1 MLLLVFFSCKNDKEA
16 TISTRNSPFL
26 ETALDYKEKGKLDSA
41 LNYFYKAKID
51 FQNKKDTL
59 GIAKSLVNIGV
70 ILTEKGDFYGG
81 QETSLDA
88 LQFIKSKTLE
98 TNQLLFL
105 DYTNLGNAN
114 YSYGDYRKAIY
125 FYDLALKH
133 AEKDIDSKLT
143 LNFKGNCYRDLKEY
157 DKALAIYNE
166 ALANDTTKNKE
177 WARIVNN
184 EAKTRWL
191 KNNNYNPEPNFHIAL
206 QVCVDQKDFFC
217 QYISHY
223 HMTEYYKETNQPE
236 KALFHARK
244 MYELSIKTDKPDAK
258 SRSLRN
264 LAILEKGDVARAY
277 FQDYLKLSDSLNNAR
292 NLAKSQYALIRYE
305 SEQNKVDF
313 LKAQADN
320 VSKQNQILWQYSVT
334 ALLIISLI
342 SGATWYARRQKRLE
356 KEKELEV
363 QSTKLTYSKKV
374 HDHVANKI
382 YHLISEIEY
391 NEKLDKDDVLDKLEP
406 IYETSRNIS
415 YDFQQTG
422 IGKNFGLYL
431 NKILKSYSSSNTQ
444 IFIVGNEEFIWESL
458 DKNTKDE
465 ILIVL
470 QELMTNMKKHSG
482 ATGVSLKFLK
492 TQQDI
497 KIDYHDNGV
506 GINTINAKNG
516 ISGAL
521 SRIKAIGG
529 TIKFDSVPD
538 QGLDVSISIPLN

>member
-1 MLLLVFFSCKNDKEA
+1 M
-16 TISTRNSPFL
+16 
-26 ETALDYKEKGKLDSA
+26 
-41 LNYFYKAKID
+41 
-51 FQNKKDTL
+51 
-59 GIAKSLVNIGV
+59 
-70 ILTEKGDFYGG
+70 
-81 QETSLDA
+81 
-88 LQFIKSKTLE
+88 
-98 TNQLLFL
+98 
-105 DYTNLGNAN
+105 
-114 YSYGDYRKAIY
+114 
-125 FYDLALKH
+125 
-133 AEKDIDSKLT
+133 
-143 LNFKGNCYRDLKEY
+143 
-157 DKALAIYNE
+157 
-166 ALANDTTKNKE
+166 
-177 WARIVNN
+177 
-184 EAKTRWL
+184 
-191 KNNNYNPEPNFHIAL
+191 
-206 QVCVDQKDFFC
+206 
-217 QYISHY
+217 
-223 HMTEYYKETNQPE
+223 
-236 KALFHARK
+236 
-244 MYELSIKTDKPDAK
+244 
-258 SRSLRN
+258 
-264 LAILEKGDVARAY
+264 
-277 FQDYLKLSDSLNNAR
+277 
-292 NLAKSQYALIRYE
+292 
-305 SEQNKVDF
+305 
-313 LKAQADN
+313 
-320 VSKQNQILWQYSVT
+320 
-334 ALLIISLI
+334 
-342 SGATWYARRQKRLE
+342 
-356 KEKELEV
+356 
-363 QSTKLTYSKKV
+363 
-374 HDHVANKI
+374 
-382 YHLISEIEY
+382 ISEIEY